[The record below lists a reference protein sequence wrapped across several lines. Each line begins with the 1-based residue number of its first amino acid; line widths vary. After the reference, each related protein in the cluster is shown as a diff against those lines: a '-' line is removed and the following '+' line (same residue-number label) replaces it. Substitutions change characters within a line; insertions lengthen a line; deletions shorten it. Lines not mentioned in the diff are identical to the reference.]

1 MEYVMWSILL
11 LSGFFMLL
19 VGADFFVDGA
29 GRIAHRLGVS
39 DLVIGLTVMALGSS
53 APEAFVSI
61 GAALA
66 GETDIAVGNVL
77 GTNILNICLI
87 LGLCGVINRMS
98 VPALT
103 VHFEIPFLI
112 LITGFLAWLGYS
124 KGYLERRDGVIL
136 CLLMVAY
143 FIYLLKTARTGKKEL
158 QSAQTFENDA
168 AGNRKKPALWLL
180 VGLFLLLAGTRLTIE
195 AVCALATA
203 FVIGERTVALTVVA
217 FGTSFPT
224 LITCVSAARRH
235 KTDMVVGNIV
245 GTNIFNILFV
255 LGISSLIDYIPYS
268 GSYYVDGLAA
278 FVISVMLWLCVL
290 RRKELGRLSGV
301 ILLLCM
307 IVYYVFLLWRHQ
319 VAG

>member
-1 MEYVMWSILL
+1 MEYIIWSILL
-11 LSGFFMLL
+11 LSGFAMLL
-19 VGADFFVDGA
+19 VGADWFVDGA
-29 GRIAHRLGVS
+29 GRIADRLGVS
-39 DLVIGLTVMALGSS
+39 ELIIGLTVMAFGSS

-61 GAALA
+61 GAAIA

-87 LGLCGVINRMS
+87 LGLCGVITRMK
-98 VPALT
+98 VPAMT
-103 VHFEIPFLI
+103 VRFEMPFLI

-124 KGYLERRDGVIL
+124 KGYLGPVDGMIL
-136 CLLMVAY
+136 CLLMAAY
-143 FIYLLKTARTGKKEL
+143 FVYLLKTAGSGKKEL
-158 QSAQTFENDA
+158 HTAQTFDGN
-168 AGNRKKPALWLL
+168 AGKGRIAFWFIAGLLLLL
-180 VGLFLLLAGTRLTIE
+180 VGTDLTIR
-195 AVCALATA
+195 AVCALARA

-224 LITCVSAARRH
+224 LVTCLSAARRK

-255 LGISSLIDYIPYS
+255 LGVSSLIDYIPYS
-268 GSYYVDGLAA
+268 GSYFVDGLAA
-278 FVISVMLWLCVL
+278 LAISVILWLCTL
-290 RRKELGRLSGV
+290 RKKELGRMSGV

-319 VAG
+319 FAE

>member
-11 LSGFFMLL
+11 LSGFAMLL
-19 VGADFFVDGA
+19 VGADWFVDGA
-29 GRIAHRLGVS
+29 SKIADRLGVS
-39 DLVIGLTVMALGSS
+39 ELVIGLTVMAFGSS

-61 GAALA
+61 GAAIA

-87 LGLCGVINRMS
+87 LGLCALITGMN
-98 VPALT
+98 VPAAT
-103 VHFEIPFLI
+103 VRYEMPFLI

-136 CLLMVAY
+136 CLLMAGY
-143 FIYLLKTARTGKKEL
+143 FVYLLKTADRGKKEL
-158 QSAQTFENDA
+158 QTSWTFDRSMSKA
-168 AGNRKKPALWLL
+168 KTVCLFLA
-180 VGLFLLLAGTRLTIE
+180 GLFLLLVGTDLTIQ
-195 AVCALATA
+195 AVCALARA

-224 LITCVSAARRH
+224 LVTCVNAARKK

-255 LGISSLIDYIPYS
+255 LGVSSLIDYIPYS
-268 GSYYVDGLAA
+268 GSYFVDGLAA
-278 FVISVMLWLCVL
+278 FVISVILWLCTL
-290 RRKELGRLSGV
+290 RKKKLGRMSGV

-319 VAG
+319 FAE